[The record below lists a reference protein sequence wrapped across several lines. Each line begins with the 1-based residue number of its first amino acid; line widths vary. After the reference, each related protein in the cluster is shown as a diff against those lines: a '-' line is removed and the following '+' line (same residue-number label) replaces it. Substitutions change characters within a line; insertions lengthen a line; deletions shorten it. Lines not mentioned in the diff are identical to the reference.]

1 MYVDY
6 HLGLAITYGALFL
19 FELVQLGR
27 IIYFRHKFR
36 SFTVAFLTLCF
47 FWAFLR
53 GIFFAFIVDNRWDA
67 ADNWIYSIIYWT
79 PINIQFATFSLLV
92 AYYAHLEH
100 KQKGEWRIF
109 KRRYTLIYGISNLLF
124 FGFECV
130 LIILGIIYDDGA
142 TEPLWLTNIHKI
154 FSSIVF
160 FILMCI
166 NGFYGFHISSTL
178 AQKGSVVQTKL
189 LARLSFKKIVT
200 VSVSLFLIFTFR
212 CIYEFTSVLSVKSNF
227 DIGQG
232 KEYITFLMFYIF
244 EIIPTILVLV
254 LFGQIRSTRLGAL
267 SNKPSGI
274 RSANYVRVT
283 NGVKVSAGQLVR
295 ADIFNDPRR
304 YDSDEETPL
313 RSSSTTPVIGS
324 FNYDI
329 GTPNSSFYGST
340 TPTPSGINGDVLT

>member
-124 FGFECV
+124 FWLRMCSHYFGNHLWWWRYRTIMADQYTQDLFIDRLFYSDVYQWFLWFPYIEYSGSKRISCTNKTSSKTIIQKDRHSFSFSISNIYFSLYIWIHICSLGEIQLWYRTGQRIYHIFNV
-130 LIILGIIYDDGA
+130 LYFWNYTHDLGVGTFWTDPIY
-142 TEPLWLTNIHKI
+142 EIR
-154 FSSIVF
+154 SSI
-160 FILMCI
+160 
-166 NGFYGFHISSTL
+166 
-178 AQKGSVVQTKL
+178 
-189 LARLSFKKIVT
+189 
-200 VSVSLFLIFTFR
+200 
-212 CIYEFTSVLSVKSNF
+212 
-227 DIGQG
+227 
-232 KEYITFLMFYIF
+232 
-244 EIIPTILVLV
+244 
-254 LFGQIRSTRLGAL
+254 
-267 SNKPSGI
+267 
-274 RSANYVRVT
+274 
-283 NGVKVSAGQLVR
+283 
-295 ADIFNDPRR
+295 
-304 YDSDEETPL
+304 
-313 RSSSTTPVIGS
+313 
-324 FNYDI
+324 
-329 GTPNSSFYGST
+329 
-340 TPTPSGINGDVLT
+340 